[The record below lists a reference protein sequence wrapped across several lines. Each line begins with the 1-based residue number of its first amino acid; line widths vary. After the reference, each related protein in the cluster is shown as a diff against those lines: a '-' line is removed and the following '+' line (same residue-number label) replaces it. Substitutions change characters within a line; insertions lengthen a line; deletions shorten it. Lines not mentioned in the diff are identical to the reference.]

1 MTLSK
6 RVKLK
11 RMEGIDR
18 LASLSSAVER
28 SDLGRP
34 RVKAVLLLTGGF
46 LLGIVSQ
53 RLGAMRSFILLNRA
67 GMFL

>member
-6 RVKLK
+6 RIKLK

-18 LASLSSAVER
+18 ITSLNGAVKR
-28 SDLGRP
+28 SNLGRP

-46 LLGIVSQ
+46 F
-53 RLGAMRSFILLNRA
+53 LGAICQRVGGMRSFILLNRA